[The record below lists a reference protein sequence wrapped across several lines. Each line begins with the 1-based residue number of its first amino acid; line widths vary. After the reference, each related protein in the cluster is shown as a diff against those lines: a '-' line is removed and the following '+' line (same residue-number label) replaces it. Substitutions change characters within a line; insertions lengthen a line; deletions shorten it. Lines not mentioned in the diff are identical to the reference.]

1 MRRDERHE
9 RRSGTPFAEL
19 VGVGRREDGGLR
31 ASLHAEFGEDRGDVV
46 LHRLLGE
53 EELGEYMLGVKT
65 MSPEEVKEVA
75 DCE

>member
-1 MRRDERHE
+1 MHN
-9 RRSGTPFAEL
+9 
-19 VGVGRREDGGLR
+19 GRIAAYFPD
-31 ASLHAEFGEDRGDVV
+31 ASKVT
-46 LHRLLGE
+46 E

>member
-1 MRRDERHE
+1 MNGYLFLRTA
-9 RRSGTPFAEL
+9 GA
-19 VGVGRREDGGLR
+19 GVLLISADLNEVLEVSDSLIVMHNGRIAAYFPD
-31 ASLHAEFGEDRGDVV
+31 ASKVT
-46 LHRLLGE
+46 E